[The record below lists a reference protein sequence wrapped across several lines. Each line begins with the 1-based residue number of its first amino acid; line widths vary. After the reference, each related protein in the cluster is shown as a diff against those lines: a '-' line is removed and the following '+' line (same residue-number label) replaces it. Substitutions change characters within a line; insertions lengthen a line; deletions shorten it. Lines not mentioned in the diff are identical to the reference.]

1 VPDPKPR
8 GHGHGN
14 HCGITVVARL
24 NGFIPS
30 SDGAPKIFRQNK
42 NQATKKMITIAII
55 EDQRE
60 MRESLAECLGNAP
73 GLRCVGAHAT
83 GEDGLRQIPKEKPD
97 VVLMD
102 INLPGMNGIQC
113 VARLKKQLPNLQVLM
128 LTTYDEGDLIF
139 DSLRAGANGYLL
151 KNMPREEMVQAVQ
164 QVHAGGAPMSLQ
176 VARKVIN
183 HFHQAKPGSELEQ
196 LTARELDILRLL
208 AKGHMY
214 KEIADQLAISLSTV
228 RTHISAVYEK
238 LHVHSRTEA
247 VIKLA
252 GRE

>member
-1 VPDPKPR
+1 
-8 GHGHGN
+8 
-14 HCGITVVARL
+14 
-24 NGFIPS
+24 
-30 SDGAPKIFRQNK
+30 
-42 NQATKKMITIAII
+42 MINISII
-55 EDQRE
+55 EDQRD
-60 MRESLAECLGNAP
+60 MRESLAECLGKTP

-83 GEDGLRQIPKEKPD
+83 GEDALRGIPGENPD

-113 VARLKKQLPNLQVLM
+113 VAQLKRRQPNLQVLM
-128 LTTYDEGDLIF
+128 LTTYDDGDLIF

-151 KNMPREEMVQAVQ
+151 KNMRREEIVQAVQ

-176 VARKVIN
+176 IARKVIN
-183 HFHQAKPGSELEQ
+183 HFHKLKPDSELEQ
-196 LTARELDILRLL
+196 LTARELEILRLL

-214 KEIADQLAISLSTV
+214 KEIADKLAISMSTV
-228 RTHISAVYEK
+228 RTHVTAVYEK

-247 VIKLA
+247 AMRLA